1 MDLILQLE
9 DIHKRFGALEVIR
22 GVSLDIRNG
31 ERHAII
37 GPNGAGKTTLTNLIT
52 SRFTPT
58 SGTMR
63 FKGED
68 VTGML
73 PFKLVRKGIG
83 RSFQIINVFKDMTV
97 LENLRNAVIAR
108 HRYRSSPWRRIDSL
122 SAVRSESEAI
132 LKQIDL
138 QAAGDRLA
146 LELPYGEQRMLEIG
160 LVIAADPELVLLD
173 EPAAGLSAAE
183 TRDVT
188 ALIRKVTEGKSLLLI
203 EHDMDVVFSLATR
216 ISVLHYGQILTQ
228 GTPDEIRNDPRV
240 KEVYLGKNHAA

>member
-1 MDLILQLE
+1 MDLILQLQ
-9 DIHKRFGALEVIR
+9 DIYKRFGVLEVIR
-22 GVSLDIRNG
+22 GVSLDIHAG

-52 SRFTPT
+52 SRFSPT

-68 VTGML
+68 VTGMS

-83 RSFQIINVFKDMTV
+83 RSFQIINVFKEMTV
-97 LENLRNAVIAR
+97 MENLRNAVIAR
-108 HRYRSSPWRRIDSL
+108 RSYRSSGWRRIDAL
-122 SAVRSESEAI
+122 AGVARETEAI
-132 LKQIDL
+132 LRLIDL
-138 QAAGDRLA
+138 YSARERLA
-146 LELPYGEQRMLEIG
+146 FELPYGEQRILEIG
-160 LVIAADPELVLLD
+160 LTIAAQPELILLD

-203 EHDMDVVFSLATR
+203 EHDMDVVFSLASR
-216 ISVLHYGQILTQ
+216 ISVLHYGQILVQ
-228 GTPDEIRNDPRV
+228 GTPEEIRNDARV
-240 KEVYLGKNHAA
+240 KEVYLGQRHAA

>member
-1 MDLILQLE
+1 
-9 DIHKRFGALEVIR
+9 VIR
-22 GVSLDIRNG
+22 GVSLDIRQG

-68 VTGML
+68 VTGMS

-108 HRYRSSPWRRIDSL
+108 QHCRSSPWRRIDAL
-122 SAVRSESEAI
+122 KDVTRESQDI
-132 LKQIDL
+132 LKMIDL

-160 LVIAADPELVLLD
+160 LVIAADPQLVLLD

-188 ALIRKVTEGKSLLLI
+188 SLIRKVTEGKSLLLI

-216 ISVLHYGQILTQ
+216 ISVLHYGQILVQ
-228 GTPDEIRNDPRV
+228 GTPEEIRNDERV
-240 KEVYLGKNHAA
+240 KEVYLGKHHAA